1 VLAHS
6 RGRIESAKSVGGSD
20 MDDLDGDSGKGKRFC
35 NGGPHEPPLPIAQAP
50 NCAQEPRD
58 NSFHEV
64 PP

>member
-1 VLAHS
+1 
-6 RGRIESAKSVGGSD
+6 

-35 NGGPHEPPLPIAQAP
+35 NGGPHEPPLPIAQALNP
-50 NCAQEPRD
+50 AQEPRD